1 MTIEEIAN
9 ELGVSKSTVSRAL
22 SGKGRIGKATIERI
36 QAYVAE
42 HDNLPNQYGEK
53 KAKEEKKMAKTENIG
68 VVIPADAYTT
78 SIPFFQECLLGISEA
93 AASENYNVIITTGTA
108 TDYSGAKQLVE
119 DHKVDGMILM
129 RSYDEDLTLEYL
141 TKQDIPVGLT
151 GSCSDENVI
160 QVDSNNMEA
169 IHSFEFVRSDA
180 KPELP
185 AKIYKPQRLTV
196 QVHQNVQLP
205 EEVKVLYRD
214 GSIQSHK
221 VKWENEGAVKADEIG
236 TIFVKGQF
244 DGLNGFDELD
254 DEWTKPIVQE
264 IEVVEKLMSQKN
276 LFADANWDDGLT
288 QWETDSS
295 KDGVN
300 VQLYPE
306 FEDPFPAPP
315 VNAVRVEGVKNF
327 TFRISQKK
335 KNLAPG
341 RYVLKAQ
348 YAGTDTT
355 GVEVHLFAEKT
366 NDVNTQNSE
375 LFQAVIHPTK
385 EWQEAEIH
393 FSIEE
398 GYTLT
403 AGLTISA
410 PPVYGMVRRFL
421 LYKEEIADD
430 AKTLA

>member
-1 MTIEEIAN
+1 MKRN
-9 ELGVSKSTVSRAL
+9 M
-22 SGKGRIGKATIERI
+22 
-36 QAYVAE
+36 
-42 HDNLPNQYGEK
+42 
-53 KAKEEKKMAKTENIG
+53 KKMVSAITMTAMAAS
-68 VVIPADAYTT
+68 VFAMP
-78 SIPFFQECLLGISEA
+78 A
-93 AASENYNVIITTGTA
+93 AA
-108 TDYSGAKQLVE
+108 
-119 DHKVDGMILM
+119 
-129 RSYDEDLTLEYL
+129 DE
-141 TKQDIPVGLT
+141 TKE
-151 GSCSDENVI
+151 GSSKMCI
-160 QVDSNNMEA
+160 
-169 IHSFEFVRSDA
+169 
-180 KPELP
+180 
-185 AKIYKPQRLTV
+185 
-196 QVHQNVQLP
+196 
-205 EEVKVLYRD
+205 RD
-214 GSIQSHK
+214 R
-221 VKWENEGAVKADEIG
+221 
-236 TIFVKGQF
+236 
-244 DGLNGFDELD
+244 
-254 DEWTKPIVQE
+254 
-264 IEVVEKLMSQKN
+264 
-276 LFADANWDDGLT
+276 
-288 QWETDSS
+288 WETDSS

-421 LYKEEIADD
+421 LYKEEIADG